1 MKERIQ
7 KDYYTQLSGFPANF
21 DIVNV
26 NSKTRVLRN
35 MQEEGGYFL
44 EVHLYEINYNRAMMT
59 TTTLMVLSTIR
70 SETE

>member
-26 NSKTRVLRN
+26 NSKNKSIEKYARGGGIFLR
-35 MQEEGGYFL
+35 G
-44 EVHLYEINYNRAMMT
+44 
-59 TTTLMVLSTIR
+59 TII
-70 SETE
+70 

>member
-44 EVHLYEINYNRAMMT
+44 EVH
-59 TTTLMVLSTIR
+59 
-70 SETE
+70 